1 MDSAS
6 RQAITQRLID
16 ALPGLLAVHA
26 FGSRIAGP
34 AGPDSDLDLAVLV
47 EGRADPLQL
56 WALSGQ
62 LADLAGCPVDLLDFR
77 AATTVMQHRILTTG
91 QRWWAREPQ
100 AGLFEA
106 MVMTEK
112 AWLDEARAGLMADI
126 ARRGTVHAG

>member
-1 MDSAS
+1 MELAP
-6 RQAITQRLID
+6 RQAITRRLID

-26 FGSRIAGP
+26 FGSRIAGT

-47 EGRADPLQL
+47 DGRADALRL
-56 WALSGQ
+56 WELSGE
-62 LADLAGCPVDLLDFR
+62 LADLAGCPVDLLDLR

-112 AWLDEARAGLMADI
+112 TWLDEARAGLMADI

>member
-1 MDSAS
+1 MDLAP
-6 RQAITQRLID
+6 RQAITRRLID

-26 FGSRIAGP
+26 FGSRIAGT

-47 EGRADPLQL
+47 EGRADALRL
-56 WALSGQ
+56 WELSGE
-62 LADLAGCPVDLLDFR
+62 LADLAGCPVDLLDLL

-91 QRWWAREPQ
+91 QRWWARELQ

-112 AWLDEARAGLMADI
+112 TWLDEARAGLMADI